1 MKRGRRGTPL
11 VVSSRTSRLGRALDE
26 LRFGAGRTLN
36 LRESLP
42 LPDEAVRRAESW
54 LREMQVSRTDEVL
67 VITGRGEQQP
77 RRSLP
82 VREAVR
88 THLGRLRRMGVVESF
103 HEHTAGLFV
112 VRPAPLGSL
121 FAAPRSRRHEAQLPA
136 QPAAALEGLGDDI
149 RQRLNTLAVRSL
161 ESLGIASP
169 TAAQV
174 ERELERQ
181 FSLLAAGLPE
191 SGDRERRLLA
201 AIQDAIRDLDDA

>member
-36 LRESLP
+36 LRDSLP
-42 LPDEAVRRAESW
+42 LPDEAVRRAEAW
-54 LREMQVSRTDEVL
+54 LREMQVSRADEVL
-67 VITGRGEQQP
+67 VITGRGNNSP
-77 RRSLP
+77 GGVSP

-103 HEHTAGLFV
+103 HEHTAGSFV

-121 FAAPRSRRHEAQLPA
+121 FAAPRSRRHEAQMPA
-136 QPAAALEGLGDDI
+136 QPAAALQGLGDDV
-149 RQRLNTLAVRSL
+149 RRRLNTLAVRSL

-201 AIQDAIRDLDDA
+201 AIRDAIRDLDDA